1 MDKRFYTLGLI
12 LLLVIAILMLA
23 ATFSCGGNEVKI
35 YSPIDNFGGN
45 DYETFV
51 ADEGIPHFSFEY
63 PSYYAV
69 GYQSM
74 PGVPSTNA
82 GLHSVPIEE
91 FYEGSVKDID
101 IHIHYTGGGF
111 PDAETAMKERI
122 AQIKRETNVQIREQV
137 RIIIAGIEGWE
148 LVASFEEKPFPPP
161 GDDAGL
167 PRDPEHIISRDLFFD
182 YQGMMWQISLYT
194 DVGSYEQT
202 NADFEHVLGTFR
214 ILD

>member
-1 MDKRFYTLGLI
+1 MKRLVSL
-12 LLLVIAILMLA
+12 LLLVTFLTLA
-23 ATFSCGGNEVKI
+23 MSSCGENEVKI

-63 PSYYAV
+63 PSYYTV

-74 PGVPSTNA
+74 PGIPSTDVVLS
-82 GLHSVPIEE
+82 GVPMEE
-91 FYEGSVKDID
+91 FYGGSVKEIGISIYYIGD
-101 IHIHYTGGGF
+101 GF
-111 PDAETAMKERI
+111 PNAETAVKERI
-122 AQIKRETNVQIREQV
+122 SRLKQERNFQLKEQI

-148 LVASFEEKPFPPP
+148 VVASFKERPFYPT
-161 GDDAGL
+161 GEYDGM

-182 YQGMMWQISLYT
+182 YQGMVWQLSLYT
-194 DVGSYEQT
+194 DVDSYEQT
-202 NADFEHVLGTFR
+202 NADFEHVLGTLR